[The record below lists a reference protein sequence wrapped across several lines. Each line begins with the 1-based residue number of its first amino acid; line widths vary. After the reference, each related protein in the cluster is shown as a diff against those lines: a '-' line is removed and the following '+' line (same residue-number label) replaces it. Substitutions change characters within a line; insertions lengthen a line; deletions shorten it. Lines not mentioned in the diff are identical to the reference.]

1 MPRKFTS
8 QPEKNRHAGSHPS
21 RLRPSPTMYSHW
33 DAASDVP
40 KVIPKWYYPNLLEIS
55 GLHMTKVGYA
65 RVSSAGQ
72 SLDVQLDKL
81 AKAGC
86 AKVYREKRSGRQA
99 ENRPELQA
107 ALEYVREGDVL
118 VVSRLDRVAR
128 SVIDLAKIADL
139 LKRKGVSLQVLDQ
152 GLDTSTAEGVLLF
165 NLLGAFAEFEA
176 DIRAERQRDGIA
188 LARKKGV
195 KFGRKKAL
203 TGTQEE
209 RIRKMRAEE
218 GFSIGQLTERFG
230 ISRSSVYRA
239 LQSSAAT

>member
-1 MPRKFTS
+1 
-8 QPEKNRHAGSHPS
+8 
-21 RLRPSPTMYSHW
+21 
-33 DAASDVP
+33 
-40 KVIPKWYYPNLLEIS
+40 
-55 GLHMTKVGYA
+55 MTKVGYA

-81 AKAGC
+81 AKAC
-86 AKVYREKRSGRQA
+86 CTKVYREKRSGRQA

-118 VVSRLDRVAR
+118 IVSRLDRIAR

-188 LARKKGV
+188 LARKKGI

-203 TGTQEE
+203 TEAQEE

-218 GFSIGQLTERFG
+218 HFSIEQLAERFG

-239 LQSSAAT
+239 LQPSATA

>member
-1 MPRKFTS
+1 M
-8 QPEKNRHAGSHPS
+8 
-21 RLRPSPTMYSHW
+21 
-33 DAASDVP
+33 
-40 KVIPKWYYPNLLEIS
+40 EII
-55 GLHMTKVGYA
+55 GYA
-65 RVSSAGQ
+65 RASSAGQ

-86 AKVYREKRSGRQA
+86 GKVYQEKRSGRQA

-107 ALEYVREGDVL
+107 ALEYVRDGDVL

-128 SVIDLAKIADL
+128 SVLDLAKIADR
-139 LKRKGVSLQVLDQ
+139 LKRKNVSLRVLDQ
-152 GLDTSTAEGVLLF
+152 GLDTTTSEGKLMF

-188 LARKKGV
+188 LAQQKGT

-203 TGTQEE
+203 TDIQEE
-209 RIRKMRAEE
+209 CIRRMRAED
-218 GFSIGQLTERFG
+218 GFSIEQLAERFS

-239 LQSSAAT
+239 LQT